1 MKNKEYFK
9 DFDDFE
15 EESQRILLA
24 SYGSLVSKDFYSGSA
39 VNKLS
44 MEKSTGNS
52 GSKDDEYINLA
63 LLTEDLQVA
72 YKAAKGSNFLFEYK
86 KYLNDLPQTYIL
98 DDQHHHINISAKIS
112 LRDGAV
118 QVSNLVKWDR
128 PFMEMYLDNDHRLN
142 FTLSFKYEDAE
153 DVAIVLK
160 TTSFESFKYLL
171 LHIGYGNIETDKNS
185 VQFFTKDFTY
195 FLNNAQTGKELA
207 VVYSQLPLGFIKN
220 INLTTSKVISQLTI
234 LAKEDNTGWFS
245 WTKDTS
251 SLLIKTMGMFR
262 NYKEVADFFWKNP
275 KLLTEIYDK
284 LDGTSEVL
292 GISLSNRI
300 IFTSILNN
308 IARNG
313 SDLKNRITKNALLSG
328 KGYSIES
335 NILELN
341 DTLNNIKGALSL
353 DWDFDYKDSIFLQQ
367 KKTVTQTVEQRETD
381 EFGKGGSTTEQT
393 VTTEE
398 NVDPGY
404 LYHPLHLVHYLDQE
418 TKKADLVTALF
429 LKAMAD
435 EKEWAEVMRCIRIG
449 GDIIAI
455 FAGLFTMG
463 VTGQASVLAI
473 ADLGLATADLIM
485 MNEDVKQFLSQY
497 TEGKWFVDNWDV
509 IYGLVG
515 MGILS
520 VVMIEGILTYG
531 PALVEKLKNI
541 KNLKAN
547 YRIFTKQ
554 LEKMITELDAYQ
566 AKNATTAIEEVIITG
581 GQNNLLKKLLKP
593 FLGKDANFE
602 HILQQLHKRNISVKK
617 SGENLYD
624 IYYKGKKITT
634 LDDKEAGLFLRTNFY
649 KTERQLLE
657 AVKKLY
663 KASSP
668 ESSLLIRGKYLGQ
681 ALDEFDFITVEKF
694 LSRFKVELQI
704 GIGKGAFEVKG
715 FFYKSGKPLILEPHN
730 AAMFVTDGI
739 KMKLILREN
748 ATVYEILHELMHMR
762 DCRKIGMKAF
772 LKKDLIAREKYVY
785 DKMVQ
790 YSKYLN
796 RKELKHSEDYINI
809 HYERAGK
816 TDNLGNPIKETLPFN
831 LYNIPK
837 KRQEVNID
845 KILNLK

>member
-9 DFDDFE
+9 DFDDFD
-15 EESQRILLA
+15 EESQRMLLA
-24 SYGSLVSKDFYSGSA
+24 SYGSLVSKDSYSGSA

-44 MEKSTGNS
+44 TEKNTGNS
-52 GSKDDEYINLA
+52 ESKDDEYINLT
-63 LLTEDLQVA
+63 LLTEDLRKA
-72 YKAAKGSNFLFEYK
+72 YKSAKGSNFPFEYK
-86 KYLNDLPQTYIL
+86 KYLNNLPQTYIL
-98 DDQHHHINISAKIS
+98 DGQNHHIDMSAKIS
-112 LRDGAV
+112 LKDGNI

-153 DVAIVLK
+153 DVAIMLK

-185 VQFFTKDFTY
+185 VRFFTTEFTY

-207 VVYSQLPLGFIKN
+207 VIYSQLPLGFIKN
-220 INLTTSKVISQLTI
+220 INLTASKVISQLTI

-251 SLLIKTMGMFR
+251 SLLIKAMGMFR

-275 KLLTEIYDK
+275 KLLTQIYDN
-284 LDGTSEVL
+284 LDGSSEVF
-292 GISLSNRI
+292 GISFSNRI

-313 SDLKNRITKNALLSG
+313 SDLKKRITKNALLSG

-341 DTLNNIKGALSL
+341 DTLNTMKGVLGL
-353 DWDFDYKDSIFLQQ
+353 DFDFDYKDSIFLQQ
-367 KKTVTQTVEQRETD
+367 KKIVTQTVEQRETD
-381 EFGKGGSTTEQT
+381 EFGKGGTTTEQT
-393 VTTEE
+393 NTKEGDA
-398 NVDPGY
+398 DPGY

-429 LKAMAD
+429 LKAVAD

-473 ADLGLATADLIM
+473 ADIGLATADLIM
-485 MNEDVKQFLSQY
+485 MDEDVKQFLSQY
-497 TEGKWFVDNWDV
+497 TEGKWFVENWDV

-547 YRIFTKQ
+547 YRIFTEQ
-554 LEKMITELDAYQ
+554 LEKLITELDAYQ
-566 AKNATTAIEEVIITG
+566 AKNATTAIEEVVISG

-602 HILQQLHKRNISVKK
+602 YIIQQLHKRNISVKK
-617 SGENLYD
+617 SGNNLYD
-624 IYYKGKKITT
+624 IYYKGKAIKTVN
-634 LDDKEAGLFLRTNFY
+634 DKEAGLFLRTNFY
-649 KTERQLLE
+649 KTERQLE
-657 AVKKLY
+657 EVAKMAK
-663 KASSP
+663 P
-668 ESSLLIRGKYLGQ
+668 HDIDKYLGGKVLKESQ
-681 ALDEFDFITVEKF
+681 IRKF
-694 LSRFKVELQI
+694 RGDLKKR
-704 GIGKGAFEVKG
+704 GTA
-715 FFYKSGKPLILEPHN
+715 LILEEDILLNKSGQITNKAVVKNFKPVILDRFKFDNIYDLYNYLRRKGYAGLFDHQN
-730 AAMFVTDGI
+730 KQIILTKNPTEYLIFHEMGHLKHLEEI
-739 KMKLILREN
+739 KDTYKTLQPWQRE
-748 ATVYEILHELMHMR
+748 TYVFEEIWKQRHLWT
-762 DCRKIGMKAF
+762 K
-772 LKKDLIAREKYVY
+772 
-785 DKMVQ
+785 
-790 YSKYLN
+790 
-796 RKELKHSEDYINI
+796 KELQHALDYVNF
-809 HYERAGK
+809 ERKNAGQS
-816 TDNLGNPIKETLPFN
+816 LIIK
-831 LYNIPK
+831 
-837 KRQEVNID
+837 
-845 KILNLK
+845 KI

>member
-9 DFDDFE
+9 DFNDFD
-15 EESQRILLA
+15 EESQRMLLA
-24 SYGSLVSKDFYSGSA
+24 SYGSLVIKDSYSGS
-39 VNKLS
+39 VGNKLS

-52 GSKDDEYINLA
+52 ESKDDEYINLT
-63 LLTEDLQVA
+63 LLTKDLQVA

-86 KYLNDLPQTYIL
+86 KYLNDLPQTYII

-128 PFMEMYLDNDHRLN
+128 PFMEMYLDQDHRLS
-142 FTLSFKYEDAE
+142 FTLSFKYEDEE

-160 TTSFESFKYLL
+160 TKSFESFKYLL

-185 VQFFTKDFTY
+185 ARFFTTEFTY

-220 INLTTSKVISQLTI
+220 INLTTSKVISQLTM

-251 SLLIKTMGMFR
+251 SLLIKAMGMFR

-275 KLLTEIYDK
+275 KLLIQIYDN
-284 LDGTSEVL
+284 LDGSSEVL
-292 GISLSNRI
+292 GIKLSNRI

-313 SDLKNRITKNALLSG
+313 SDVKNRITKNALLSG

-367 KKTVTQTVEQRETD
+367 KKTVTRTVEQRETD
-381 EFGKGGSTTEQT
+381 EFGKGGTTTEQT
-393 VTTEE
+393 DTKEE
-398 NVDPGY
+398 DVDPGY

-435 EKEWAEVMRCIRIG
+435 EKEWAQVMRCIRIG
-449 GDIIAI
+449 GDVIAI

-473 ADLGLATADLIM
+473 ADLGLASVDLVM
-485 MNEDVKQFLSQY
+485 MDEDIKQFLSQSP
-497 TEGKWFVDNWDV
+497 EGKWFVENWDV

-520 VVMIEGILTYG
+520 VVMVEGILTYG

-547 YRIFTKQ
+547 YRIFTEQ
-554 LEKMITELDAYQ
+554 LEKLITELDAYQ
-566 AKNATTAIEEVIITG
+566 AKNATNAIEEVVITG
-581 GQNNLLKKLLKP
+581 GQNNLLKKLLKLVSSQQENLQ
-593 FLGKDANFE
+593 FIATNLAKKGLSVRKLSENEYEILYKGTSIFAGKDSEAAGF
-602 HILQQLHKRNISVKK
+602 LKK
-617 SGENLYD
+617 Y
-624 IYYKGKKITT
+624 
-634 LDDKEAGLFLRTNFY
+634 FW
-649 KTERQLLE
+649 KTERQLQKDVDKIARE
-657 AVKKLY
+657 NFIKKIII
-663 KASSP
+663 S
-668 ESSLLIRGKYLGQ
+668 
-681 ALDEFDFITVEKF
+681 EFDELGSLPATKVDLLAWEKKIKILGF
-694 LSRFKVELQI
+694 KEKARFRLATKNTKAFRYMEKERVAAYFDGHEIPPVIWYKEGSSNYVIAHEYYHLEEYCT
-704 GIGKGAFEVKG
+704 IGKDAFTKG
-715 FFYKSGKPLILEPHN
+715 DLGTVNEWHTNNIL
-730 AAMFVTDGI
+730 
-739 KMKLILREN
+739 
-748 ATVYEILHELMHMR
+748 
-762 DCRKIGMKAF
+762 
-772 LKKDLIAREKYVY
+772 REKYVALRLLENS
-785 DKMVQ
+785 D
-790 YSKYLN
+790 
-796 RKELKHSEDYINI
+796 
-809 HYERAGK
+809 
-816 TDNLGNPIKETLPFN
+816 
-831 LYNIPK
+831 
-837 KRQEVNID
+837 
-845 KILNLK
+845 ILNLSRNERLHIKYYYQKEIIKQAVDAGIEILPEFIIKFKNYGL